1 MEHRIL
7 IVDDDT
13 IFNNLLSDVFRQAG
27 YIVHSSGSADEAI
40 ELLKTTEVDLIVT
53 DQRMPG
59 TTGTQFVHKLLDTH
73 KGLPVVIVSGFLS
86 NGDIRHLIEDGI
98 GGVFIKPLNIFQ
110 LLKRA
115 AQLIDRRESQL
126 KAQSSGSEENRRD
139 SADATPLSFR
149 GASSPTAV
157 KFVKQ
162 LEELRSFTSNLLLVG
177 HEGTDFETLCQDL
190 SNSSTDTTF
199 LLTPE
204 DADDAEKLSARL
216 SGLATNEG
224 ARITVVLDDV
234 EAINPARTETILS
247 LSRNKHPFD
256 KLVTPIRFIFCLR
269 SNLDALFDDGKVN
282 ENLYLFMGTMELKVP
297 SLEDVREDIPAIA
310 QSILEDKLAAPC
322 KLDDAA
328 SAELKSLPWHGG
340 TKHLVT
346 ILREAVAATPGNTIS
361 PETIRDAFEGRT
373 SGTTGQGSETFA
385 EYLAR
390 ERDEYVRAM
399 ISLYAGDEHAAAEG
413 LEIREET
420 LRKIAVAK

>member
-27 YIVHSSGSADEAI
+27 YNVHSTGTADEAI
-40 ELLKTTEVDLIVT
+40 ELLKSTEVDLIVT

-59 TTGTQFVHKLLDTH
+59 TTGTQFVHKLLETH

-86 NGDIRHLIEDGI
+86 NGDIRQLIEDGI

-115 AQLIDRRESQL
+115 AQLIDKRESLL
-126 KAQSSGSEENRRD
+126 KAQSSGDDENHG
-139 SADATPLSFR
+139 SADTTPLSFR

-157 KFVKQ
+157 KFIKQ
-162 LEELRSFTSNLLLVG
+162 LEELRGFTSNLLLVG

-199 LLTPE
+199 FLTPE
-204 DADDAEKLSARL
+204 DADDAVKLSSRL

-224 ARITVVLDDV
+224 ARITVVFDDV

-247 LSRNKHPFD
+247 LSRNKPPFD
-256 KLVTPIRFIFCLR
+256 KLVTPVRFIFCLR
-269 SNLDALFDDGKVN
+269 SNLDALFDEGKVN

-310 QSILEDKLAAPC
+310 QSILENKLAAPC
-322 KLDDAA
+322 RLDDAA
-328 SAELKSLPWHGG
+328 AAELKNLPWHGG

-346 ILREAVAATPGNTIS
+346 ILREAIAATPGNTIS
-361 PETIRDAFEGRT
+361 PETIRDAFEGKV
-373 SGTTGQGSETFA
+373 SGTAGQGTETFA
-385 EYLAR
+385 EHLLR

-399 ISLYAGDEHAAAEG
+399 LSLYAGDEQAAALG

-420 LRKIAVAK
+420 LRKIVAAR